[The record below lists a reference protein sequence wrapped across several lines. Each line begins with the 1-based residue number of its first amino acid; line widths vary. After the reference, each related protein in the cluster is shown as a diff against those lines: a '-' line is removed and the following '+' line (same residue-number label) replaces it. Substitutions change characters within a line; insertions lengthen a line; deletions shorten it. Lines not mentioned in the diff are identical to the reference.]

1 MNSIFSFF
9 AIGIFAFFSTTTAV
23 DQPDK
28 ISEADK
34 KPLTTLSG
42 TINIDVDGG
51 FITHSYPVTGTAG
64 VNNIIRKLYVGNNS
78 SEGLWSGSGYGTSS
92 VCVEDSSPH
101 EIRVEYTPTSSGFVI
116 NLEVDTTY
124 SPTSYCY

>member
-9 AIGIFAFFSTTTAV
+9 AIGFFAFFSTTATV
-23 DQPDK
+23 DQPDTL
-28 ISEADK
+28 SNADK
-34 KPLTTLSG
+34 SLTTFSG

-51 FITHSYPVTGTAG
+51 WITHSYPVTGTAG
-64 VNNIIRKLYVGNNS
+64 VNNIIRRLYVGYNS

>member
-9 AIGIFAFFSTTTAV
+9 AIGIFAFFSTTIA
-23 DQPDK
+23 DNQPDK
-28 ISEADK
+28 LSEIE

-42 TINIDVDGG
+42 TINIDVDDG
-51 FITHSYPVTGTAG
+51 FITHSIPVTGTAG

-78 SEGLWSGSGYGTSS
+78 SEGLWSGYGYGTSS

-101 EIRVEYTPTSSGFVI
+101 EIRVEYTPTYSGFVI
-116 NLEVDTTY
+116 NLEVDTTQ

>member
-9 AIGIFAFFSTTTAV
+9 AMGIFAFFSTTLAV
-23 DQPDK
+23 NQSDK
-28 ISEADK
+28 LSETDE
-34 KPLTTLSG
+34 PLTTLSG

-51 FITHSYPVTGTAG
+51 FITQSYPVTATAG
-64 VNNIIRKLYVGNNS
+64 VNNLIRKLYVGNNS

-101 EIRVEYTPTSSGFVI
+101 EIRVEYTPTYSGFVI
-116 NLEVDTTY
+116 NLEVDTTQ

>member
-9 AIGIFAFFSTTTAV
+9 AIGVFAFFSTTAV
-23 DQPDK
+23 NQPDK
-28 ISEADK
+28 LSEID
-34 KPLTTLSG
+34 KPLTTLNG
-42 TINIDVDGG
+42 TINIEVDGVP
-51 FITHSYPVTGTAG
+51 TQSYSVSGTAG
-64 VNNIIRKLYVGNNS
+64 VNNIIRKLYVDNNS